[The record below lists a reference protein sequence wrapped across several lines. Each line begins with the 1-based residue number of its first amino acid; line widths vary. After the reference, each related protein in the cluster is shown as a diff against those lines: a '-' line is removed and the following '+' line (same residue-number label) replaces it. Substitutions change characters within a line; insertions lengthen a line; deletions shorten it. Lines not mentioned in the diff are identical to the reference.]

1 MHNEM
6 SPEKALLLELLDYIT
21 EVEKLK
27 IRPAFSIPGDSPF
40 VAYQHELGELSALQY
55 NLQSDG
61 DEIWLRIPRL
71 KEIAAPEPDEELKPW
86 IILPKSPEKIPEIRP
101 EIVTHDGGHEVVERL
116 DAHPEIQNL
125 FDGYLANQWQPW
137 ANTERPRR
145 KTIACYNNLFTLQ
158 QTIALDGAEASLELV
173 WGIGYAT
180 WKKQDFPTAV
190 KYPLLIQTCEITLNG
205 QTFDLEI
212 RPRDVNPRL
221 ETDCYVE
228 MELPNVTQ
236 LEAFWRSSLDTGAN
250 RVNPFEISTY
260 EGILKAAV
268 GYLDSSGRYSEGT
281 ENAVL
286 PVPDEHLKITDTWV
300 IFARKRSGAVI
311 IIDIEHLKDAIEKS
325 DSLPSLIQGFVKH
338 GESALRVQPEQPFR
352 GLSGSDGGADAMELY
367 FPMPY
372 NDEQVSI
379 VQKLHANDGVVVQ
392 GPPGT
397 GKTHTIANII
407 CHYLAQGK
415 RVLVT
420 AKGESALAVLRE
432 KIPEGVR
439 DLSVALLANERD
451 GMKQFEHSI
460 QTIASRVAQINPTR
474 VAASIAA
481 AAEKLNQLHSKIA
494 HLDRTVRDYAVQHM
508 RDDHPFQGRT
518 MAPEEMAKIV
528 LQQAEAHQWF
538 DDDPAPV
545 KDGVL
550 PFDDSDIN
558 ALRRARMTVRSDLI
572 YLGHRLPSPDDFPAW
587 PDLLELHRD
596 LVKAKAIDARITQ
609 GTTLTLVDSRA
620 ETFGKGQALL
630 RFLDERMRLK
640 ARLADTGQPW
650 LELLGGT
657 FARMSVEDPV
667 LQVLYAIL
675 EDIRKLEQQ
684 RKELLAHAVEV
695 PVDAELN
702 IDVMSAIV
710 RLVAG
715 RRAFTAPFGKRDAR
729 KIVGAVTVAG
739 MAAKTSEEWTVVQT
753 RLNWRADAR
762 KLLARWNALAGE
774 FGLPYSDAGVEDG
787 FKQIVQWQ
795 LCIDDARELA
805 FNYDA
810 HLIPRIHDVFGKTV
824 SEQMQARGEPF
835 VASIYSSLQA
845 HIDKGRLAYAQTQR
859 DELVRKLYGCT
870 GLIVDNIRS
879 FLKES
884 LSNIDAEES
893 TLEGCWEKLHSRLH
907 RLTSLRPE
915 FDEIERMT
923 DAISMAGAKKWAKRL
938 RTEPASSDLDAV
950 IPVSWREAWEWRQAV
965 IFLDKIDV
973 HQRMRHLFED
983 RKSLTDTLAKTYQ
996 ELVAEKAWLEVY
1008 KNSPSAVRQALQAY
1022 LNAVQAIGKG
1032 TGKKAEVYRRD
1043 ARTAME
1049 RAYQAV
1055 SCWILPQWRV
1065 SEVIPAEIGLFDLV
1079 IIDEAS
1085 QSEISALPALLRG
1098 QKVLVVGDHHQV
1110 SPSAIGI
1117 STEQIKTLINRF
1129 LDHQPFGTEMTPGKS
1144 IYDFARVVFAGNSVM
1159 LKEHFR
1165 CVPAIIEFSN
1175 REFYQNEIKPL
1186 RIPKANERLDPPL
1199 VDVLVKGGVRNKG
1212 KKSDVNSAEAKAIVD
1227 EIKTILADPAF
1238 AGRSIGI
1245 VTLLGT
1251 DQAKHIHE
1259 LIHYQ
1264 IPLDEIVAR
1273 RIYVG
1278 HPPGFQGQERDI
1290 MMVSMVLG
1298 PGDRAATD
1306 RAEIQQRFNVALSRA
1321 RDRMYLFRSVGEMD
1335 VNEKSL
1341 NGRVLT
1347 HFKQPF
1353 RRDIKKNQTLRE
1365 RCESGFEREMFDEL
1379 IKRGYRVEPQVR
1391 SGGYR
1396 IDFVI
1401 EGNEGRRLA
1410 IECDGDRF
1418 HGPGQ
1423 WQDDMARQ
1431 RVLERAGW
1439 TFWRCFASN
1448 FVRRRAAVM
1457 DDLVQTL
1464 DKLGI
1469 EPLGADAVD
1478 TTVWVACKEV
1488 DPYGVDG
1495 VMTESA
1501 VQTLSGVDNDLSATC
1516 KPSTPIPGSEQA
1528 DLFVSNPKPTSISA
1542 SVDRVLTGPS
1552 PLVVIAPYSLT
1563 AEPGQADIF
1572 THASKPALVAAPIAP
1587 KKTTT
1592 RYLQS
1597 NPITAVT
1604 MIDPKSFMDDH
1615 YTETLDDMI
1624 NHVIEH
1630 EGPVPGGIV
1639 LWRIARAH
1647 GWPCPF
1653 TRMRNRIWHLLWRD
1667 YRQYSTR
1674 EDAGHFYW
1682 PTRLDPV
1689 ELPPFRPPGNKDSIR
1704 RPKHICLPELTS
1716 LAYEVI
1722 ANGKQGEDALHAMSR
1737 KLGFDVLPPTHRPRL
1752 QKALAVAMSG

>member
-1 MHNEM
+1 MHNET

-27 IRPAFSIPGDSPF
+27 IKPAFSIPGDSPF
-40 VAYQHELGELSALQY
+40 VAYQHELGELPELQY

-61 DEIWLRIPRL
+61 DEVWLRIPRL
-71 KEIAAPEPDEELKPW
+71 REIAAPEPDEKLNPW
-86 IILPKSPEKIPEIRP
+86 IILPKSPEKIPETRP
-101 EIVTHDGGHEVVERL
+101 DIITHDGEHEVIERL

-137 ANTERPRR
+137 VSTERPRR
-145 KTIACYNNLFTLQ
+145 KTIACYNKLFALQ
-158 QTIALDGAEASLELV
+158 QAIALDGAEASFELV
-173 WGIGYAT
+173 WGIGYAI

-190 KYPLLIQTCEITLNG
+190 KYPLLIQTCEITLNE

-236 LEAFWRSSLDTGAN
+236 LEAFWRSLLDAGAN
-250 RVNPFEISTY
+250 RVNPFETSTY
-260 EGILKAAV
+260 EGTLRAAV

-281 ENAVL
+281 ESTVL
-286 PVPDEHLKITDTWV
+286 SVPDEHLRITDTWV
-300 IFARKRSGAVI
+300 IFARKRSGDFIVADV
-311 IIDIEHLKDAIEKS
+311 ENMKEAIKNA
-325 DSLPSLIQGFVKH
+325 DSLPSLIEGFVKH
-338 GESALRVQPEQPFR
+338 GDSTLRVQPEQPFR
-352 GLSGSDGGADAMELY
+352 GLSGSDGDAGAMELY

-420 AKGESALAVLRE
+420 AKGESALTVLRE

-474 VAASIAA
+474 VATNIVAA
-481 AAEKLNQLHSKIA
+481 EEKLNQLHSKIA
-494 HLDRTVRDYAVQHM
+494 HLDRTVRDYAVQHI

-518 MAPEEMAKIV
+518 MAAEEMAKIV

-538 DDDPAPV
+538 DDDPVPV
-545 KDGVL
+545 KGGVL
-550 PFDDSDIN
+550 PFADTDIN
-558 ALRRARMTVRSDLI
+558 ALRRARMAVRSDLI

-596 LVKAKAIDARITQ
+596 LVKAKAIDASIAQ
-609 GTTLTLVDSRA
+609 GSTLALVDSRV

-630 RFLDERMRLK
+630 KFLDERMRLK
-640 ARLADTGQPW
+640 TRLADTGRPW
-650 LELLGGT
+650 PELLGGT

-667 LQVLYAIL
+667 LQVLYAVL

-702 IDVMSAIV
+702 IDVVSAIV

-715 RRAFTAPFGKRDAR
+715 KRAFTVPFGKREAR
-729 KIVGAVTVAG
+729 KVIGTVTVAG
-739 MAAKTSEEWTVVQT
+739 ITPKTSEEWMIVQT

-762 KLLARWNALAGE
+762 KLLVRWNALAGE

-787 FKQIVQWQ
+787 FKQVVQWQ
-795 LCIDDARELA
+795 LCIDDARELT

-810 HLIPRIHDVFGKTV
+810 HLNSRIQDVFGKTV
-824 SEQMQARGEPF
+824 SGQMQARGEPF

-870 GLIVDNIRS
+870 GPIVDNIRA
-879 FLKES
+879 FLKEK
-884 LSNIDAEES
+884 LSSIDAEES
-893 TLEGCWEKLHSRLH
+893 TLEGHWEKLHSRLH
-907 RLTSLRPE
+907 QLTSLRPK
-915 FDEIERMT
+915 FDEIERVT
-923 DAISMAGAKKWAKRL
+923 DAISTAGAKKWATRL
-938 RTEPASSDLDAV
+938 RTEPASSDLDAA
-950 IPVSWREAWEWRQAV
+950 IPASWREAWEWRQAV

-973 HQRMRHLFED
+973 HQRMRHLLED
-983 RKSLTDTLAKTYQ
+983 RASLTDALAKTYQ

-1008 KNSPSAVRQALQAY
+1008 KNSPPAVRQALQAY

-1032 TGKKAEVYRRD
+1032 TGKKAGIYRRD

-1065 SEVIPAEIGLFDLV
+1065 SEVIPAEIGLFDLI

-1117 STEQIKTLINRF
+1117 STEQIKTLVNRF
-1129 LDHQPFGTEMTPGKS
+1129 LANQPFGSDMVPGKS

-1165 CVPAIIEFSN
+1165 CVPAIIEFSS
-1175 REFYQNEIKPL
+1175 REFYQDEIKPL

-1199 VDVLVKGGVRNKG
+1199 VDVFVKGGARGKG

-1227 EIKTILADPAF
+1227 EIKIILADPVF

-1251 DQAKHIHE
+1251 EQARYIHE

-1273 RIYVG
+1273 RIHAG
-1278 HPPGFQGQERDI
+1278 HPPVFQGQERDI

-1298 PGDRAATD
+1298 SEDRAATN

-1321 RDRMYLFRSVGEMD
+1321 RDRMYLFRSVRETD
-1335 VNEKSL
+1335 VSEKSL
-1341 NGRVLT
+1341 NGRVLS
-1347 HFKQPF
+1347 HFRQPF
-1353 RRDIKKNQTLRE
+1353 WRDVRKDQTLRE

-1379 IKRGYRVEPQVR
+1379 VKRGYRVEPQVR

-1439 TFWRCFASN
+1439 TFWRCFASS
-1448 FVRRRAAVM
+1448 FVRRREAVM

-1469 EPLGADAVD
+1469 EPLGADSVD

-1488 DPYGVDG
+1488 DPYGVEG
-1495 VMTESA
+1495 IMTESA
-1501 VQTLSGVDNDLSATC
+1501 VQAPSAVDHDLPAAT
-1516 KPSTPIPGSEQA
+1516 STPTAPIPVSGQA
-1528 DLFVSNPKPTSISA
+1528 DLFVSIPEPRPIVA
-1542 SVDRVLTGPS
+1542 PVDRVLTDPS
-1552 PLVVIAPYSLT
+1552 SLVIVPYSLT

-1572 THASKPALVAAPIAP
+1572 TRAPKPALVSAPVVP

-1630 EGPVPGGIV
+1630 EGPVPGGII

-1647 GWPCPF
+1647 GWSCPF

-1667 YRQYSTR
+1667 YRQYSTC

-1682 PTRLDPV
+1682 PTRLNPA
-1689 ELPPFRPPGNKDSIR
+1689 ELPPFRPSGNKDSIR
-1704 RPKHICLPELTS
+1704 KPKHICLPELTS

-1752 QKALAVAMSG
+1752 QKALTAAMSG

>member
-1 MHNEM
+1 MRNEI
-6 SPEKALLLELLDYIT
+6 SSEKARLLELLDYIK

-27 IRPAFSIPGDSPF
+27 IKPAFSIPGDSAF
-40 VAYQHELGELSALQY
+40 VAYQHELGELPELQY
-55 NLQSDG
+55 NLKSDG
-61 DEIWLRIPRL
+61 DEVWLRIPRL
-71 KEIAAPEPDEELKPW
+71 REIAAPEPDEKLNPW
-86 IILPKSPEKIPEIRP
+86 IILPKSPEKTPEIRP
-101 EIVTHDGGHEVVERL
+101 EIISHDGEHEVIERL

-137 ANTERPRR
+137 VSTERPRR
-145 KTIACYNNLFTLQ
+145 KTIACYNKLFSLQ
-158 QTIALDGAEASLELV
+158 QAIALDGAEASLELV

-190 KYPLLIQTCEITLNG
+190 KYPLLIQTCEITLNE

-236 LEAFWRSSLDTGAN
+236 LETFWRSSLDAGAN
-250 RVNPFEISTY
+250 RANPFETSTY
-260 EGILKAAV
+260 EGTLRAAV
-268 GYLDSSGRYSEGT
+268 GYLDPSGRYSEGT
-281 ENAVL
+281 ESTVL
-286 PVPDEHLKITDTWV
+286 SIPDEHLKITDTWV
-300 IFARKRSGAVI
+300 IFARKRSGAFVI
-311 IIDIEHLKDAIEKS
+311 VDVENIKEAIKEA
-325 DSLPSLIQGFVKH
+325 DFLPSLIQGFVKH
-338 GESALRVQPEQPFR
+338 GDSTLRVQPKQPFR
-352 GLSGSDGGADAMELY
+352 GLSGSDGDAGAMELY
-367 FPMPY
+367 FPMLY

-451 GMKQFEHSI
+451 GMEQFEHSI

-474 VAASIAA
+474 VAASIVAA
-481 AAEKLNQLHSKIA
+481 EEKLNQLHSKIA
-494 HLDRTVRDYAVQHM
+494 HLDCTVRDYAVQHM

-528 LQQAEAHQWF
+528 LQQAEVHQWF

-558 ALRRARMTVRSDLI
+558 ALRRARMAVRSDLI

-596 LVKAKAIDARITQ
+596 LAKAKAIDTSIAQ
-609 GTTLTLVDSRA
+609 GSTLALVDSRV

-630 RFLDERMRLK
+630 KFLDERMTLK
-640 ARLADTGQPW
+640 TKLADTGHPW
-650 LELLGGT
+650 LELLGGM

-667 LQVLYAIL
+667 LQVLYAAL

-702 IDVMSAIV
+702 IDVVSAIV

-715 RRAFTAPFGKRDAR
+715 KRAFTVPFGKRDAR
-729 KIVGAVTVAG
+729 KVIGAMTVAG
-739 MAAKTSEEWTVVQT
+739 IAPKTSEEWTIVQT

-762 KLLARWNALAGE
+762 KLLVRWNALAGE
-774 FGLPYSDAGVEDG
+774 FGLPYSDAEVEDG

-810 HLIPRIHDVFGKTV
+810 HLNSRVQDVFEKTV

-845 HIDKGRLAYAQTQR
+845 HIDKGRLTYAQTQR
-859 DELVRKLYGCT
+859 NELVRKLYGCT
-870 GLIVDNIRS
+870 GPIVDNIRA
-879 FLKES
+879 FLKEN
-884 LSNIDAEES
+884 LSSIDAEES
-893 TLEGCWEKLHSRLH
+893 TLESHWEKLHSRLH
-907 RLTSLRPE
+907 QLKSLCPE
-915 FDEIERMT
+915 FDEIERVT
-923 DAISMAGAKKWAKRL
+923 DAISTAGAKKWATRL
-938 RTEPASSDLDAV
+938 RTEPASSDLDAA
-950 IPVSWREAWEWRQAV
+950 IPASWREAWEWRQAV
-965 IFLDKIDV
+965 IFLDKIDL
-973 HQRMRHLFED
+973 HQRMRYLLED
-983 RKSLTDTLAKTYQ
+983 RKSLTDALAKTYQ

-1032 TGKKAEVYRRD
+1032 TGKKAGMYRRD

-1117 STEQIKTLINRF
+1117 STEQIKILVNRF
-1129 LDHQPFGTEMTPGKS
+1129 LANQPFGSDMVPGKS
-1144 IYDFARVVFAGNSVM
+1144 IYDFARVVFAGNLVM

-1165 CVPAIIEFSN
+1165 CVPAIIEFSS

-1199 VDVLVKGGVRNKG
+1199 VDVFVKGGARGKG

-1227 EIKTILADPAF
+1227 EIKIILADPVF

-1251 DQAKHIHE
+1251 EQARYIHE
-1259 LIHYQ
+1259 LVHYQ

-1273 RIYVG
+1273 RIHVG
-1278 HPPGFQGQERDI
+1278 HPPVFQGQERDI

-1298 PGDRAATD
+1298 PEDRAATN

-1321 RDRMYLFRSVGEMD
+1321 RDRMYLFRSVKETD
-1335 VNEKSL
+1335 VSEKSL
-1341 NGRVLT
+1341 NGRVLS
-1347 HFKQPF
+1347 HFRQPF
-1353 RRDIKKNQTLRE
+1353 WHHVRKDQTLRE

-1379 IKRGYRVEPQVR
+1379 VKRGYRVEPQVR

-1439 TFWRCFASN
+1439 TFWRCFASS
-1448 FVRRRAAVM
+1448 FVRRREAVM

-1469 EPLGADAVD
+1469 EPLGADSVD

-1488 DPYGVDG
+1488 DPYGVEDI
-1495 VMTESA
+1495 MTESV
-1501 VQTLSGVDNDLSATC
+1501 VQAPSTADNDLPAAT
-1516 KPSTPIPGSEQA
+1516 STPTAPIPAPGQA
-1528 DLFVSNPKPTSISA
+1528 GLFVPIPEPTSIVA
-1542 SVDRVLTGPS
+1542 SVDRVLTDPS
-1552 PLVVIAPYSLT
+1552 PLVIAPYSLT

-1572 THASKPALVAAPIAP
+1572 THTSKPALVSAPVVS
-1587 KKTTT
+1587 KKTITQ
-1592 RYLQS
+1592 YLRS
-1597 NPITAVT
+1597 NPITAVI

-1630 EGPVPGGIV
+1630 EGPVPGGII

-1647 GWPCPF
+1647 GWSCPF
-1653 TRMRNRIWHLLWRD
+1653 TRMRNRVWHLLWRD

-1682 PTRLDPV
+1682 PTRLNPA

-1704 RPKHICLPELTS
+1704 KPKHICLPELTS
-1716 LAYEVI
+1716 LGHEVI
-1722 ANGKQGEDALHAMSR
+1722 AQRVQGEDALHAMSR
-1737 KLGFDVLPPTHRPRL
+1737 KLGFDTLHPASRPRL
-1752 QKALAVAMSG
+1752 QRALVAAMSR